1 MVGSGIFHLGCNSR
15 QAGLGG
21 PRGLC
26 RALRGWREI
35 LGRIQWG
42 PEQESLPESQEIG
55 LCVHSAVKISTYK

>member
-1 MVGSGIFHLGCNSR
+1 MGQESFIWVVIHGR
-15 QAGLGG
+15 PGLGG